1 MLGSP
6 RRVIFGTAPALA
18 AMLLASAVAGCGD
31 TGDIAPSISS
41 SDQSTAS
48 PVASPTANPSPT
60 PLAQPLHV
68 PLPTP
73 VILFHDPVNQD
84 QVDGITW
91 DGTASGRVAAS
102 GAKLGFTPNPAG
114 TLYATF
120 ADRAIYDRS
129 GHLVGSYGGN
139 MKGFGTWADDQR
151 HYCQMVGRSATPP
164 ASGEPASLQL
174 GAPGETTRTIA
185 QVGTVGLDATI
196 GIAACSVLSDR
207 TVLIQSGGQGVG
219 TRQVWVVQ
227 LSTGRILWTRSY
239 ISDSSVVTIGASRD
253 GQYITEAHSGA
264 GQAPGTTVYSPTGS
278 ALGHIAGFVA
288 GFSWDG
294 TLAVVTSLE
303 GSVSVI
309 RWRDGS
315 HVWGA
320 PQGQTLDGAMA
331 DPGGQ
336 RVAVSLHNPDYQQT
350 TGFPPT
356 DLYVVGSD
364 GQATPL
370 LQKVVL

>member
-1 MLGSP
+1 
-6 RRVIFGTAPALA
+6 
-18 AMLLASAVAGCGD
+18 MLLASAAAGCGD
-31 TGDIAPSISS
+31 TGDIAPPIPS

-68 PLPTP
+68 PLTTP
-73 VILFHDPVNQD
+73 VILFHDPVNPD

-91 DGTASGRVAAS
+91 DGTASGRVAS

-114 TLYATF
+114 TLYATL
-120 ADRAIYDRS
+120 DRAIYDRS
-129 GHLVGSYGGN
+129 GHLVGSYGGYT
-139 MKGFGTWADDQR
+139 KGFGTWADDER

-164 ASGEPASLQL
+164 ASGEPATLQL
-174 GAPGETTRTIA
+174 GAPGETTRTIV
-185 QVGTVGLDATI
+185 QVGTVGLQATI
-196 GIAACSVLSDR
+196 ALAACSVLSDR
-207 TVLIQSGGQGVG
+207 AIVVQSGGQGIG
-219 TRQVWVVQ
+219 ARQLWVVQ
-227 LSTGRILWTRSY
+227 LSTGHTLWTRSY
-239 ISDSSVVTIGASRD
+239 LTDSSVVTIGASRD
-253 GQYITEAHSGA
+253 GQYITEAHSGT
-264 GQAPGTTVYSPTGS
+264 GQAPGTTVYSPTG
-278 ALGHIAGFVA
+278 AVVGHIAGAVA

-309 RWRDGS
+309 RWGNAS

-331 DPGGQ
+331 EPGGQ
-336 RVAVSLHNPDYQQT
+336 RVGVSLHNPDYQPT
-350 TGFPPT
+350 TGFTPT
-356 DLYVVGSD
+356 DLYVIGSD

-370 LQKVVL
+370 LQKVLL